1 MNLDTVS
8 MDISDFALKGRCIFN
23 VDQYCDSWTCEKHQA
38 FHTQW
43 SQFQKTH
50 MESQNNSKLQ

>member
-1 MNLDTVS
+1 MVVRKSSILLQLNASNMNLDTVS

-38 FHTQW
+38 FHTQ
-43 SQFQKTH
+43 
-50 MESQNNSKLQ
+50 